1 MSKCILSPF
10 IDDKY
15 LNRRNDSL
23 IQIKKINLT
32 KNLKSSK
39 ISLSEKNIKTP
50 KIPFSQNSRQDYNK
64 SIRRLIPNKYIKYN
78 YLKNYK
84 QVLNN
89 YNFNIYHNYSSQIN
103 NNKNRNE
110 NSFSFNFNKNSQR
123 TFLCGQAKNVSEES
137 NIDDSKVNN
146 ENNKNQSCIIKNKNN
161 FNDSYQNLKLVHNNN
176 LYDKININKQNR
188 EMKINKIIN
197 SLLNPPKKVDKANS
211 KIFNSLIKKDIKN
224 KYPKEKMIDPI
235 HYIKYNFQKYPM
247 DKSLYKGINNLI
259 KEVGKNENNKR
270 AELNMIKRARDISNR
285 KIETDHLKV
294 PNSENNLY
302 KQKYEDMINQTKH
315 YESFHF
321 NRNNYLNNKLRKYSP
336 YQSILDRT
344 YKIYLDKEFG
354 EKRNDFNLSY
364 LNNDKRK
371 INLESNNISEY
382 IPFDT
387 KVNNI
392 LKFSKQTEK
401 NVNLKSKEHEKMIN
415 NINKIINSY

>member
-15 LNRRNDSL
+15 LNRRNESL

-64 SIRRLIPNKYIKYN
+64 SIRRLIPNKFIKYN
-78 YLKNYK
+78 CLKNYK

-89 YNFNIYHNYSSQIN
+89 YNFIYHNYTSQIN

-146 ENNKNQSCIIKNKNN
+146 ENNKNQSYVIKNKNN
-161 FNDSYQNLKLVHNNN
+161 FNDSYQNLKLLPNNN
-176 LYDKININKQNR
+176 LHDKININKQNR

>member
-1 MSKCILSPF
+1 
-10 IDDKY
+10 
-15 LNRRNDSL
+15 
-23 IQIKKINLT
+23 
-32 KNLKSSK
+32 
-39 ISLSEKNIKTP
+39 
-50 KIPFSQNSRQDYNK
+50 
-64 SIRRLIPNKYIKYN
+64 
-78 YLKNYK
+78 
-84 QVLNN
+84 
-89 YNFNIYHNYSSQIN
+89 
-103 NNKNRNE
+103 
-110 NSFSFNFNKNSQR
+110 
-123 TFLCGQAKNVSEES
+123 
-137 NIDDSKVNN
+137 
-146 ENNKNQSCIIKNKNN
+146 
-161 FNDSYQNLKLVHNNN
+161 
-176 LYDKININKQNR
+176 
-188 EMKINKIIN
+188 
-197 SLLNPPKKVDKANS
+197 
-211 KIFNSLIKKDIKN
+211 
-224 KYPKEKMIDPI
+224 MIDPI

-371 INLESNNISEY
+371 VNLESNNISEY

>member
-15 LNRRNDSL
+15 LNRRNESL

-161 FNDSYQNLKLVHNNN
+161 FNDYYQNLKLVHNK
-176 LYDKININKQNR
+176 L
-188 EMKINKIIN
+188 II
-197 SLLNPPKKVDKANS
+197 
-211 KIFNSLIKKDIKN
+211 
-224 KYPKEKMIDPI
+224 
-235 HYIKYNFQKYPM
+235 
-247 DKSLYKGINNLI
+247 KS
-259 KEVGKNENNKR
+259 
-270 AELNMIKRARDISNR
+270 
-285 KIETDHLKV
+285 
-294 PNSENNLY
+294 
-302 KQKYEDMINQTKH
+302 
-315 YESFHF
+315 
-321 NRNNYLNNKLRKYSP
+321 
-336 YQSILDRT
+336 
-344 YKIYLDKEFG
+344 
-354 EKRNDFNLSY
+354 
-364 LNNDKRK
+364 
-371 INLESNNISEY
+371 
-382 IPFDT
+382 
-387 KVNNI
+387 
-392 LKFSKQTEK
+392 
-401 NVNLKSKEHEKMIN
+401 SKE
-415 NINKIINSY
+415 SR

>member
-15 LNRRNDSL
+15 LNRRNESL

>member
-15 LNRRNDSL
+15 LNRRNESL

-211 KIFNSLIKKDIKN
+211 KIFNPLIKKDIKN